1 MILLKLKRKEEKN
14 EKSVDVINMI
24 YKQTKLQHNPQDHPL
39 SALNYIMEPVTIA
52 AITGGLIAH
61 IGFPAKDNVVENL

>member
-1 MILLKLKRKEEKN
+1 
-14 EKSVDVINMI
+14 MI

-61 IGFPAKDNVVENL
+61 IGFPAKDNVVENLWARPIAMNKHNTSDNVAI

>member
-1 MILLKLKRKEEKN
+1 
-14 EKSVDVINMI
+14 MI